1 MEENPTVGRYE
12 ILDELLMELGQETV
26 TTFYKGRDPRSEL
39 LVAIKTIRF
48 SSELPEEKRTEI
60 RDRFFREA
68 AVQRTLSHPGIACT
82 YDAGHEGDLLYLVT
96 EFLEGDSVEVYCQKG
111 SLLPLT
117 KVLDIVAEMAG
128 ILAYVHSNGVIHRNL
143 KPANVMIL
151 QDGTVKI
158 TGFALALCN
167 TDPKPTKR
175 ALLGT
180 PKYMSPEQAM
190 GLEIDARSDIFSLG
204 AIFFR
209 LLTGELPFKGKDLK
223 SLLTQIARKRHPSVR
238 GLDPRIPPGVERIV
252 DKALAKNPDKRYQ
265 RASEVAEDIRLADIL

>member
-1 MEENPTVGRYE
+1 MEDSGTVGKYE
-12 ILDELLMELGQETV
+12 VISPIRTESAQGSISTL
-26 TTFYKGRDPRSEL
+26 YKGRDSQINRLSTL
-39 LVAIKTIRF
+39 KVTRF
-48 SSELPEEKRTEI
+48 LDGCEERKVQEI
-60 RDRFFREA
+60 RGRYFREA
-68 AVQRTLSHPGIACT
+68 EIAKRLSHPGIVSVF
-82 YDAGHEGDLLYLVT
+82 DAGEEDDHIYLAM
-96 EFLEGDSVEVYCQKG
+96 ESVEGESLEIHCHKG

-117 KVLDIVAEMAG
+117 KVLDIVAETAG
-128 ILAYVHSNGVIHRNL
+128 ILGYVHSNGVIHRNL

-158 TGFALALCN
+158 TGFGLALCN

-180 PKYMSPEQAM
+180 PNYMSPEQAM
-190 GLEIDARSDIFSLG
+190 GLEVDSRSDVFSLG
-204 AIFFR
+204 VMFFR
-209 LLTGELPFKGKDLK
+209 LLTGELPFTGEDLK

-238 GLDPRIPPGVERIV
+238 ELDPRIPPGVERIV